1 MRVSLLTNDTRT
13 PPQARILA
21 GVIVL
26 IGMALVLWGF
36 KPWRDESVV
45 QHVPFWAA
53 LIFVLFLTWLAA
65 SSLKVAEQW
74 ERAVV
79 LRFGAY
85 KGLRGPGYFFII
97 PILEYISH
105 HVDQRIRARQFGAE
119 TTLTRD
125 TVPVDVDAIFFYL
138 VWDVEKAVLEVERY
152 EEAIL
157 FSAQTA
163 LRDIIGKHELADI
176 LQNRKE
182 LGQALQEVLEAKT
195 HEWGIT
201 IQSVEIRDI
210 KIPKQLEQAMSKEA
224 QAERERR
231 ARIILGTAETEISEK
246 FAVAA
251 ERYID
256 NPVALHLRGMNML
269 FEGLKEK
276 GSMVIVPASALESM
290 NLGSQLGLAAYASNP
305 ATAKSSKTAAA
316 DHSTTKESKET

>member
-1 MRVSLLTNDTRT
+1 MSVTSLTNDTRT
-13 PPQARILA
+13 PPQARILGAVLFIGGVSAILAATKPWQNGDVLRGYPFWMAAA
-21 GVIVL
+21 GVSFI
-26 IGMALVLWGF
+26 
-36 KPWRDESVV
+36 
-45 QHVPFWAA
+45 
-53 LIFVLFLTWLAA
+53 TWLATN
-65 SSLKVAEQW
+65 SLKVAEQW

-79 LRFGAY
+79 LQFGAY

-97 PILEYISH
+97 PIIEYISH

-125 TVPVDVDAIFFYL
+125 TVPVDVDAIFFY
-138 VWDVEKAVLEVERY
+138 VIWDAEKAVLEVEKY
-152 EEAIL
+152 EDAIL

-163 LRDIIGKHELADI
+163 LRDIIGKHDLAEI
-176 LQNRKE
+176 LQSRRE
-182 LGQALQEVLEAKT
+182 LGQSLQEILETKT

-231 ARIILGTAETEISEK
+231 ARIILSTAETEISEK
-246 FAVAA
+246 FAKAA
-251 ERYID
+251 ERYKD

-290 NLGSQLGLAAYASNP
+290 NLGSQLGVAAF
-305 ATAKSSKTAAA
+305 AKNG
-316 DHSTTKESKET
+316 

>member
-1 MRVSLLTNDTRT
+1 MSGSMLTDDTRT
-13 PPQARILA
+13 PPQAAIL
-21 GVIVL
+21 GV
-26 IGMALVLWGF
+26 ALLLVGLAVIMLVT
-36 KPWRDESVV
+36 KPWHHATVV
-45 QHVPFWAA
+45 RSYGFWAA
-53 LIFVLFLTWLAA
+53 ILGVLFASWLATH
-65 SSLKVAEQW
+65 SLKIAEQW
-74 ERAVV
+74 ERAVI

-85 KGLRGPGYFFII
+85 RGLRGPGCFFII
-97 PILEYISH
+97 PVIEYIPY
-105 HVDQRIRARQFGAE
+105 HVDQRIRARQFAAE

-138 VWDVEKAVLEVERY
+138 VWDVEKSVLEVEHY
-152 EEAIL
+152 EDAIL

-182 LGQALQEVLEAKT
+182 LGHNLQGILEAKT
-195 HEWGIT
+195 HDWGIT

-246 FAVAA
+246 FAKAA
-251 ERYID
+251 ELYKD

-290 NLGSQLGLAAYASNP
+290 NLGSQLGMAAF
-305 ATAKSSKTAAA
+305 AKNDEQSGREA
-316 DHSTTKESKET
+316 

>member
-1 MRVSLLTNDTRT
+1 MTASRLTYDTRI
-13 PPQARILA
+13 PPQAGLLA
-21 GVIVL
+21 TAVIVVGYAAVFLVSKPWHNPETFRTYGFWGSL
-26 IGMALVLWGF
+26 IGVTIISW
-36 KPWRDESVV
+36 
-45 QHVPFWAA
+45 
-53 LIFVLFLTWLAA
+53 FVG
-65 SSLKVAEQW
+65 SCLKIAEQW

-85 KGLRGPGYFFII
+85 KGLRGPGWFFLI
-97 PILEYISH
+97 PVVEYVAY
-105 HVDQRIRARQFGAE
+105 HVDQRIRARQFSAE
-119 TTLTRD
+119 TTLTQD

-176 LQNRKE
+176 LQTRKE
-182 LGQALQEVLEAKT
+182 LGQTLQEILDAKT
-195 HEWGIT
+195 HDWGIT
-201 IQSVEIRDI
+201 ILSVEIRDI

-246 FAVAA
+246 FAEAA
-251 ERYID
+251 KRYQGDPI
-256 NPVALHLRGMNML
+256 ALQLRGMNML

-276 GSMVIVPASALESM
+276 GSMVIVPASALETM
-290 NLGSQLGLAAYASNP
+290 NLGAQLGTVAF
-305 ATAKSSKTAAA
+305 AKSGQA
-316 DHSTTKESKET
+316 

>member
-1 MRVSLLTNDTRT
+1 MHVSRLTNDTRT

-21 GVIVL
+21 AVL
-26 IGMALVLWGF
+26 MAVGLALVLWAF
-36 KPWRDESVV
+36 KPWQDEDVV
-45 QHVPFWAA
+45 QGVPFWAA
-53 LIFVLFLTWLAA
+53 LAVVAFVTWLVGSA
-65 SSLKVAEQW
+65 LKIAEQW

-85 KGLRGPGYFFII
+85 KGLRGPGFFFII

-138 VWDVEKAVLEVERY
+138 VWDVEKAVLEVEQY
-152 EEAIL
+152 EQAIL

-163 LRDIIGKHELADI
+163 LRDIIGKHELAEI

-182 LGQALQEVLEAKT
+182 LGQDLQAVLEAKT

-210 KIPKQLEQAMSKEA
+210 KSPNSSN
-224 QAERERR
+224 RPCPRR
-231 ARIILGTAETEISEK
+231 PRQNGSAGRGS
-246 FAVAA
+246 FWG
-251 ERYID
+251 R
-256 NPVALHLRGMNML
+256 LRRR
-269 FEGLKEK
+269 
-276 GSMVIVPASALESM
+276 SR
-290 NLGSQLGLAAYASNP
+290 
-305 ATAKSSKTAAA
+305 KSSPPQPSDTSTIPSPCTFAA
-316 DHSTTKESKET
+316 

>member
-1 MRVSLLTNDTRT
+1 MK
-13 PPQARILA
+13 I
-21 GVIVL
+21 
-26 IGMALVLWGF
+26 
-36 KPWRDESVV
+36 
-45 QHVPFWAA
+45 
-53 LIFVLFLTWLAA
+53 
-65 SSLKVAEQW
+65 AEQW

-85 KGLRGPGYFFII
+85 QGLRGPGFFFII
-97 PILEYISH
+97 PVLEYISH
-105 HVDQRIRARQFGAE
+105 HVDQRIRARQFSAE

-125 TVPVDVDAIFFYL
+125 TVPVDVDAIFFYV

-152 EEAIL
+152 EDAIL

-163 LRDIIGKHELADI
+163 LRDIIGKHELSDI

-182 LGQALQEVLEAKT
+182 LGDTLQEILEAKT
-195 HEWGIT
+195 HDWGVT

-246 FAVAA
+246 FAQAA
-251 ERYID
+251 ERYKN
-256 NPVALHLRGMNML
+256 NPVALQLRGMNML

-276 GSMVIVPASALESM
+276 GSMIIVPASALETM
-290 NLGSQLGLAAYASNP
+290 NLGASLSLAALARSDEGGPGANRAP
-305 ATAKSSKTAAA
+305 AGEVA
-316 DHSTTKESKET
+316 E

>member
-1 MRVSLLTNDTRT
+1 MSRSTLTNDTRT
-13 PPQARILA
+13 PPQAAIL
-21 GVIVL
+21 GVVVL
-26 IGMALVLWGF
+26 IVGLTAVLFFGE
-36 KPWRDESVV
+36 PWHHPAVV
-45 QHVPFWAA
+45 RGYSFWAA
-53 LIFVLFLTWLAA
+53 IVGVLFLSWLAGN
-65 SSLKVAEQW
+65 SLKVAEQW

-85 KGLRGPGYFFII
+85 QGLRGPGYFFII
-97 PILEYISH
+97 PVFEYISH
-105 HVDQRIRARQFGAE
+105 HVDQRIRARQFAAE

-125 TVPVDVDAIFFYL
+125 TVPVDVDAIFFYV

-152 EEAIL
+152 DDAIL

-163 LRDIIGKHELADI
+163 LRDIIGKHDLADI

-182 LGQALQEVLEAKT
+182 LGQVLQEILEAKT
-195 HEWGIT
+195 HDWGIT

-210 KIPKQLEQAMSKEA
+210 KIPTQLEQAMSKEA

-246 FAVAA
+246 FAKAA
-251 ERYID
+251 ERYTD

-290 NLGSQLGLAAYASNP
+290 NLGAQLGMVALA
-305 ATAKSSKTAAA
+305 KDGERQSSGKG
-316 DHSTTKESKET
+316 

>member
-1 MRVSLLTNDTRT
+1 MSVSLLTNDTRR
-13 PPQARILA
+13 PPQAAIIASAILA
-21 GVIVL
+21 VGIGVT
-26 IGMALVLWGF
+26 LWVT
-36 KPWRDESVV
+36 KPWDDAGVV
-45 QHVPFWAA
+45 ERVGFWAA
-53 LIFVLFLTWLAA
+53 LGAVVFLAWLVAN
-65 SSLKVAEQW
+65 SLKIAEQW

-85 KGLRGPGYFFII
+85 RGLRGPGVFFII
-97 PILEYISH
+97 PVFEYIPY
-105 HVDQRIRARQFGAE
+105 HVDQRIRARQFSAE

-138 VWDVEKAVLEVERY
+138 VWDAEKAVLEVERY

-163 LRDIIGKHELADI
+163 LRDIIGKHELSDI

-182 LGQALQEVLEAKT
+182 LGSVLQELLEAKT
-195 HEWGIT
+195 HDWGIT

-210 KIPKQLEQAMSKEA
+210 KIPKQLEHAMSKEA

-246 FAVAA
+246 FAKAA
-251 ERYID
+251 ERYSD

-276 GSMVIVPASALESM
+276 GSMVIVPSSALESM
-290 NLGSQLGLAAYASNP
+290 NLGAQLGLAAFAKDNN
-305 ATAKSSKTAAA
+305 TADAK
-316 DHSTTKESKET
+316 

>member
-1 MRVSLLTNDTRT
+1 MKASLLTNDTRT
-13 PPQARILA
+13 PPQARILGA
-21 GVIVL
+21 ALLVTGLL
-26 IGMALVLWGF
+26 IIAMVT
-36 KPWRDESVV
+36 KPWQNLDDIPNVGFVVSILSVV
-45 QHVPFWAA
+45 FIA
-53 LIFVLFLTWLAA
+53 WLGTN
-65 SSLKVAEQW
+65 SLKVAEQW

-85 KGLRGPGYFFII
+85 KGLRGPGFFFII
-97 PILEYISH
+97 PIFEYISH

-125 TVPVDVDAIFFYL
+125 TVPVDVDAIFFYV
-138 VWDVEKAVLEVERY
+138 VWDVEKSVLEVEQY
-152 EEAIL
+152 DEAIL

-163 LRDIIGKHELADI
+163 LRDIIGKHELAEI

-182 LGQALQEVLEAKT
+182 LGQSLQEILEAKT
-195 HEWGIT
+195 HDWGIT

-231 ARIILGTAETEISEK
+231 ARIILGMAETEISEK
-246 FAVAA
+246 FAKAA
-251 ERYID
+251 ERYNN

-290 NLGSQLGLAAYASNP
+290 NLGSQLGLAAF
-305 ATAKSSKTAAA
+305 AKDGEKRR
-316 DHSTTKESKET
+316 

>member
-1 MRVSLLTNDTRT
+1 MHRSSLTNDTRT
-13 PPQARILA
+13 PPQAQILA
-21 GVIVL
+21 ILVL
-26 IGMALVLWGF
+26 VIGMGVVLGVFRPWRDTAVLETIWFWGVVALVL
-36 KPWRDESVV
+36 
-45 QHVPFWAA
+45 
-53 LIFVLFLTWLAA
+53 ILTWLVAN
-65 SSLKVAEQW
+65 SLKVAEQW

-85 KGLRGPGYFFII
+85 KGLRGPGYFFIF

-138 VWDVEKAVLEVERY
+138 IWDVEKAVLEVEQY
-152 EEAIL
+152 EDAIL

-163 LRDIIGKHELADI
+163 LRDIIGKHELAEI
-176 LQNRKE
+176 LQSRKE
-182 LGQALQEVLEAKT
+182 LGRTLQEILEAKT
-195 HEWGIT
+195 HDWGIT

-231 ARIILGTAETEISEK
+231 ARIILGTAETEIAEK
-246 FAVAA
+246 FARAA
-251 ERYID
+251 EQYND

-290 NLGSQLGLAAYASNP
+290 NLGSQLGMASLAKEGEARGKAS
-305 ATAKSSKTAAA
+305 A
-316 DHSTTKESKET
+316 DG

>member
-1 MRVSLLTNDTRT
+1 MGTSLLTNDTRT
-13 PPQARILA
+13 PPQARILGSA
-21 GVIVL
+21 LLLTGL
-26 IGMALVLWGF
+26 ALVLGLF
-36 KPWRDESVV
+36 QPWEDDSAVEGAA
-45 QHVPFWAA
+45 FWVAIA
-53 LIFVLFLTWLAA
+53 IVLFVAWMGTAG
-65 SSLKVAEQW
+65 LKVAEQW

-97 PILEYISH
+97 PIVDYVSH

-125 TVPVDVDAIFFYL
+125 TVPVDVDAIFFY
-138 VWDVEKAVLEVERY
+138 VIWDAEKAVLEVEHY
-152 EEAIL
+152 AEAIL

-182 LGQALQEVLEAKT
+182 LGQALQEVLETKT
-195 HEWGIT
+195 HDWGIT

-246 FAVAA
+246 FATAA
-251 ERYID
+251 ERYKD

-290 NLGSQLGLAAYASNP
+290 NLGAQLGM
-305 ATAKSSKTAAA
+305 TAFAQGSEQCE
-316 DHSTTKESKET
+316 KEST

>member
-1 MRVSLLTNDTRT
+1 MSVLTNDTRM
-13 PPQARILA
+13 PPQAGILGA
-21 GVIVL
+21 ALLFGGGAAVL
-26 IGMALVLWGF
+26 LVTR
-36 KPWRDESVV
+36 PWHNAEVLGGY
-45 QHVPFWAA
+45 PFWVAMVGVV
-53 LIFVLFLTWLAA
+53 FVSWLVGN
-65 SSLKVAEQW
+65 SLKVAEQW

-97 PILEYISH
+97 PILEYISY
-105 HVDQRIRARQFGAE
+105 HVDQRIRARQFSAE

-125 TVPVDVDAIFFYL
+125 TVPVDVDAIFFYV
-138 VWDVEKAVLEVERY
+138 VWDAEKAVLEVECF

-157 FSAQTA
+157 FSAQAA
-163 LRDIIGKHELADI
+163 LRDIVGKHELAEI

-182 LGQALQEVLEAKT
+182 LGQLLQEILEAKT

-246 FAVAA
+246 FAKAA

-256 NPVALHLRGMNML
+256 NPVALQLRGMNML

-276 GSMVIVPASALESM
+276 GSMVIVPASALQSM
-290 NLGSQLGLAAYASNP
+290 DLGSQLGVAAF
-305 ATAKSSKTAAA
+305 AKSGMQEGGK
-316 DHSTTKESKET
+316 

>member
-1 MRVSLLTNDTRT
+1 
-13 PPQARILA
+13 
-21 GVIVL
+21 
-26 IGMALVLWGF
+26 
-36 KPWRDESVV
+36 
-45 QHVPFWAA
+45 
-53 LIFVLFLTWLAA
+53 
-65 SSLKVAEQW
+65 
-74 ERAVV
+74 V

-85 KGLRGPGYFFII
+85 RGLRGPGFFFII
-97 PILEYISH
+97 PIVEYIPY
-105 HVDQRIRARQFGAE
+105 HVDQRIRARQFSAE

-138 VWDVEKAVLEVERY
+138 VWDAEKAVLEVERY
-152 EEAIL
+152 EDAIL

-163 LRDIIGKHELADI
+163 LRDIIGKHELSEI

-182 LGQALQEVLEAKT
+182 LGQVLQEILEAKT

-246 FAVAA
+246 FAKAA
-251 ERYID
+251 ERYEGS
-256 NPVALHLRGMNML
+256 PVALHLRGMNML

-290 NLGSQLGLAAYASNP
+290 NLGAQLGVAAMAGGPSGRLP
-305 ATAKSSKTAAA
+305 QSQG
-316 DHSTTKESKET
+316 

>member
-1 MRVSLLTNDTRT
+1 MTASLLTNDTRT
-13 PPQARILA
+13 PPQAAILGGA
-21 GVIVL
+21 VLLVGLGAVLLVTRPWHSADVVRGFLFWMAIVGVCFVSW
-26 IGMALVLWGF
+26 LVA
-36 KPWRDESVV
+36 
-45 QHVPFWAA
+45 H
-53 LIFVLFLTWLAA
+53 
-65 SSLKVAEQW
+65 SLKVAEQW

-85 KGLRGPGYFFII
+85 RGLRGPGYFFII
-97 PILEYISH
+97 PIFEYIPY
-105 HVDQRIRARQFGAE
+105 HVDQRIRARQFAAE

-125 TVPVDVDAIFFYL
+125 TVPVDVDAIFFYV

-152 EEAIL
+152 EDAIL

-163 LRDIIGKHELADI
+163 LRDIIGKHELAQI

-182 LGQALQEVLEAKT
+182 LGQVLQEILEAKT
-195 HEWGIT
+195 HDWGIT

-246 FAVAA
+246 FAKAA
-251 ERYID
+251 ERYEG

-276 GSMVIVPASALESM
+276 GSMVIVPASALQSM
-290 NLGSQLGLAAYASNP
+290 DLGAQMGVVSI
-305 ATAKSSKTAAA
+305 AKGQ
-316 DHSTTKESKET
+316 

>member
-1 MRVSLLTNDTRT
+1 MNPSLLTNDTRT
-13 PPQARILA
+13 PPQAAIL
-21 GVIVL
+21 GMIVMVVGIAVVL
-26 IGMALVLWGF
+26 LVTSPWHDASVLRTFWLWGVMVG
-36 KPWRDESVV
+36 VV
-45 QHVPFWAA
+45 
-53 LIFVLFLTWLAA
+53 FLSWLVGH
-65 SSLKVAEQW
+65 SLKVAEQW

-85 KGLRGPGYFFII
+85 KGLRGPGCFFIVPVI
-97 PILEYISH
+97 EYIPY
-105 HVDQRIRARQFGAE
+105 HVDQRIRARQFSAE

-125 TVPVDVDAIFFYL
+125 TVPVDVDAIFFYV

-152 EEAIL
+152 EDAIL

-163 LRDIIGKHELADI
+163 LRDIIGKHDLADI

-182 LGQALQEVLEAKT
+182 LGQVLQEILEAKT
-195 HEWGIT
+195 HDWGIT

-246 FAVAA
+246 FAKAA
-251 ERYID
+251 ERYAD

-276 GSMVIVPASALESM
+276 GSMVIVPASALQSM
-290 NLGSQLGLAAYASNP
+290 DLGAQLGTVALA
-305 ATAKSSKTAAA
+305 
-316 DHSTTKESKET
+316 KEGGARSGS

>member
-1 MRVSLLTNDTRT
+1 MKPTFLTNDTRM

-21 GVIVL
+21 AILLIAGVTAVL
-26 IGMALVLWGF
+26 TIFRPWEDEAVLQNI
-36 KPWRDESVV
+36 R
-45 QHVPFWAA
+45 FWAA
-53 LIFVLFLTWLAA
+53 LVGVGLLSVILS

-85 KGLRGPGYFFII
+85 QGLRGPGYFFII
-97 PILEYISH
+97 PIFEYISH
-105 HVDQRIRARQFGAE
+105 HVDQRIRARQFSAE

-138 VWDVEKAVLEVERY
+138 VWDVEKAVLEVEHY
-152 EEAIL
+152 EDAIL
-157 FSAQTA
+157 YSAQTA

-182 LGQALQEVLEAKT
+182 LGLNLQEILEAKT
-195 HEWGIT
+195 HDWGIT

-210 KIPKQLEQAMSKEA
+210 KIPRQLEQAMSKEA

-246 FAVAA
+246 FSRAA
-251 ERYID
+251 EKYKD

-290 NLGSQLGLAAYASNP
+290 NLGSQLGIASYARGDDTTG
-305 ATAKSSKTAAA
+305 TAPKG
-316 DHSTTKESKET
+316 

>member
-1 MRVSLLTNDTRT
+1 MAML
-13 PPQARILA
+13 IC
-21 GVIVL
+21 L
-26 IGMALVLWGF
+26 IGVVLTLLVAR
-36 KPWRDESVV
+36 PWQNVAAARSL
-45 QHVPFWAA
+45 PFWG
-53 LIFVLFLTWLAA
+53 VLVGVCCLSWLVGR
-65 SSLKVAEQW
+65 SLKVAEQW

-79 LRFGAY
+79 LRFGEY

-97 PILEYISH
+97 PVIEYVAY
-105 HVDQRIRARQFGAE
+105 HVDQRIRARQFAAE

-125 TVPVDVDAIFFYL
+125 TVPVDVDAIFFYV

-152 EEAIL
+152 EDAIL

-182 LGQALQEVLEAKT
+182 LGQVLQEILDAKT
-195 HEWGIT
+195 HDWGIT

-210 KIPKQLEQAMSKEA
+210 KIPRQLEQAMSKEA

-246 FAVAA
+246 FATAA
-251 ERYID
+251 ERYKN

-290 NLGSQLGLAAYASNP
+290 NLGAQLGLAALARDGDTSGARLSPP
-305 ATAKSSKTAAA
+305 AG
-316 DHSTTKESKET
+316 HKETPTGGGT

>member
-1 MRVSLLTNDTRT
+1 MHTTLLTNDSRT

-21 GVIVL
+21 AMLLAVGL
-26 IGMALVLWGF
+26 ACVLWGF
-36 KPWRDESVV
+36 KPWQDEAVV
-45 QHVPFWAA
+45 QHISFWAA
-53 LIFVLFLTWLAA
+53 VGAVAFVTWLV
-65 SSLKVAEQW
+65 SSALKVAEQW

-85 KGLRGPGYFFII
+85 KGLRGPGYYFII
-97 PILEYISH
+97 PVLEYISH

-163 LRDIIGKHELADI
+163 LRDIIGKHELAEI

-182 LGQALQEVLEAKT
+182 LGQDLQEVLEAKT
-195 HEWGIT
+195 HDWGIT

-210 KIPKQLEQAMSKEA
+210 KIPRQLEQAMSKEA

-231 ARIILGTAETEISEK
+231 ARIILGTAETEIAEK
-246 FAVAA
+246 FATAA
-251 ERYID
+251 KQYID

-290 NLGSQLGLAAYASNP
+290 NLGSQLGLAAFARDP
-305 ATAKSSKTAAA
+305 AQARHSGPSTGKAA
-316 DHSTTKESKET
+316 DPESKNPG